1 MQVMTVLPQK
11 DLNEIQ
17 ASARGA
23 ELAGYAQVCSMENKH
38 DPFMPL
44 GIAAV
49 STQKIKLGT
58 AVAIAFPRS
67 PMVLANTCW
76 DLQTASSG
84 RFVLG
89 LGPQIKAH
97 NESRFS
103 TPWSAPVPR
112 MREYVTALR
121 AIWRCWQLGEKLDFR
136 GEHYKFTL
144 MTPNFVPESTD
155 QPPVPVTIAA
165 VGPNMLKLA
174 GEVCDGVH
182 LHPFCTRAYIEEV
195 ATPRIELGLTESGKA
210 RENFQIAGGGFIA
223 TGQTDED
230 VARVLEW
237 VRYRIAFYGSTP
249 SYWPVLE
256 HHDLGDLGR
265 KLNAM
270 TKAGQWDRL
279 AAEISDDVVSLFAAF
294 GRYDQLANS
303 VTRRFGGA
311 IDLLYASLSSDQLP
325 DIPTEVLQDIKR
337 INTPFR
343 RFCREW

>member
-1 MQVMTVLPQK
+1 
-11 DLNEIQ
+11 
-17 ASARGA
+17 
-23 ELAGYAQVCSMENKH
+23 
-38 DPFMPL
+38 
-44 GIAAV
+44 
-49 STQKIKLGT
+49 
-58 AVAIAFPRS
+58 
-67 PMVLANTCW
+67 
-76 DLQTASSG
+76 
-84 RFVLG
+84 
-89 LGPQIKAH
+89 
-97 NESRFS
+97 
-103 TPWSAPVPR
+103 
-112 MREYVTALR
+112 
-121 AIWRCWQLGEKLDFR
+121 
-136 GEHYKFTL
+136 
-144 MTPNFVPESTD
+144 
-155 QPPVPVTIAA
+155 
-165 VGPNMLKLA
+165 
-174 GEVCDGVH
+174 
-182 LHPFCTRAYIEEV
+182 V

-270 TKAGQWDRL
+270 TKAGQWDQL

-337 INTPFR
+337 INTPFKGFSGNYTR
-343 RFCREW
+343 VTGYSPGAKA

>member
-1 MQVMTVLPQK
+1 
-11 DLNEIQ
+11 
-17 ASARGA
+17 
-23 ELAGYAQVCSMENKH
+23 MENKH

-195 ATPRIELGLTESGKA
+195 ATPRIELGLAESGKA